1 VQSAGFCVLA
11 NAAIAAA
18 YAIAVH
24 RQTVRRV
31 AIVDFDIH
39 HGNGTEAC
47 VQAVVPRTWTEVHDT
62 PTGRV
67 SASGVTYKP
76 WLGADDR
83 ERIFFSSIHGYGAD
97 ASPEEGGEGGYL
109 SAFYPGSGGPG
120 STLTDVAAGP
130 VVRNVPVRLRTRS
143 AAWRREMLSQMLIP
157 LRAFEPDLIVVS
169 AGFDG
174 HAHDALEA
182 GGLHDR
188 DFEWMTAEL
197 VRRLPPVPF
206 GLALCYSY
214 FGAE

>member
-1 VQSAGFCVLA
+1 MQ
-11 NAAIAAA
+11 
-18 YAIAVH
+18 
-24 RQTVRRV
+24 
-31 AIVDFDIH
+31 
-39 HGNGTEAC
+39 
-47 VQAVVPRTWTEVHDT
+47 P
-62 PTGRV
+62 PTL
-67 SASGVTYKP
+67 P
-76 WLGADDR
+76 
-83 ERIFFSSIHGYGAD
+83 
-97 ASPEEGGEGGYL
+97 SPELIFPPCGGR
-109 SAFYPGSGGPG
+109 A
-120 STLTDVAAGP
+120 
-130 VVRNVPVRLRTRS
+130 RWQVRLRTRS